1 MTLGGRLRHKGDLGR
16 EVRHKDGLGREAEA
30 REVSMGHIARLLCE
44 TKQIGKKANAKNLL
58 N

>member
-1 MTLGGRLRHKGDLGR
+1 MGGRLRHKGDLGR
-16 EVRHKDGLGREAEA
+16 EVRHKDGLGRETEA